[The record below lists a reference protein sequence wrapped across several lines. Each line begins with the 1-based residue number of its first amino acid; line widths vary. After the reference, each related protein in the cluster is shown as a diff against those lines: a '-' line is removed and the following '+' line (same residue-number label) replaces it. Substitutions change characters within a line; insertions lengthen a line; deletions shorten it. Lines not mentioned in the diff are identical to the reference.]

1 MEKDKLYS
9 ETFRIGE
16 WVVGGVINVNILNE
30 LLTIKFLEFDTNDLI
45 LVEEIRIDSSDA
57 YFKTREFLEEHGTP
71 YYSDRILSWIES
83 IVTLNKGKC
92 FNI

>member
-9 ETFRIGE
+9 ETFRIGD
-16 WVVGGVINVNILNE
+16 WVLGGVINVNILNE
-30 LLTIKFLEFDTNDLI
+30 LLTIKFLDFDTNDLI
-45 LVEEIRIDSSDA
+45 LVEEIRINSSDA

-83 IVTLNKGKC
+83 IVTLNKGNC

>member
-9 ETFRIGE
+9 EIFRIGD
-16 WVVGGVINVNILNE
+16 WVVGGVIEVNILNDI
-30 LLTIKFLEFDTNDLI
+30 LTIKFLDYNSNELI
-45 LVEEIRIDSSDA
+45 LVEEIRINSSDA

-83 IVTLNKGKC
+83 IVTLNKGNC